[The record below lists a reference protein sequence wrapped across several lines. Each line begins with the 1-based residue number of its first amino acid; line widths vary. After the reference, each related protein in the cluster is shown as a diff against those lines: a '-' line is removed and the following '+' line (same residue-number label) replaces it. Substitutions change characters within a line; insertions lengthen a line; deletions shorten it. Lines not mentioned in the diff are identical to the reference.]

1 MPPRYSSGGRAAQPH
16 AQPLPYVLGL
26 VLLHPNLSGVMGP
39 AFSRVLA
46 RSTLGRSILRPLLR
60 TEVGEI
66 ANRRAWHNTD
76 KLTSEVRAPLRDSGR
91 AAGCHCGLLDE
102 VPFTMKRALTV
113 KHFDHKKWLHVGS
126 VPLRE
131 CSLVLVLLCE

>member
-1 MPPRYSSGGRAAQPH
+1 MSFLLRGSARSSDGWEAGSANGSCGGLLPRYSSGGRAVQPPS
-16 AQPLPYVLGL
+16 QPLPYVLGL

-76 KLTSEVRAPLRDSGR
+76 KLTSEVRASLCNSGR
-91 AAGCHCGLLDE
+91 AAGCRGGLLS
-102 VPFTMKRALTV
+102 KR
-113 KHFDHKKWLHVGS
+113 
-126 VPLRE
+126 R
-131 CSLVLVLLCE
+131 